1 MAYRKTA
8 WAGTLRGQIG
18 IIKTLNYLLFG
29 LKAGKL
35 GLRIIQFF
43 TPYALF
49 YIFIFPIVCFIYCCV
64 IDYCPM

>member
-35 GLRIIQFF
+35 GLRIIHFLPPMHCF
-43 TPYALF
+43 MFLY
-49 YIFIFPIVCFIYCCV
+49 FPLCVFIYCCV